1 MGGSILLSVQ
11 VYLLAIF
18 ISFLVALLIRGVVH
32 TLSAIKKKST
42 VPAGTPPLVQAP
54 VDFLKAD
61 IPAIAAAVYA
71 VLGAHRIVH
80 IESRGHGVG
89 WTAEG
94 RLTHHTSHNIVRR
107 PRR

>member
-11 VYLLAIF
+11 VYLLGIL
-18 ISFLVALLIRGVVH
+18 ISFLVALLIRGVVN
-32 TLSAIKKKST
+32 TLSAVKKKPA
-42 VPAGTPPLVQAP
+42 VPAAAPVVPAP

-94 RLTHHTSHNIVRR
+94 RLAHHTSHNIVRQ

>member
-11 VYLLAIF
+11 VYLLAIV
-18 ISFLVALLIRGVVH
+18 ISLLVALLIRGVVN
-32 TLSAIKKKST
+32 TLSATKKK
-42 VPAGTPPLVQAP
+42 PAAPEAPVVQAP
-54 VDFLKAD
+54 VDFLRAD

-71 VLGAHRIVH
+71 VIGAHRIVH
-80 IESRGHGVG
+80 IDSRAHGAG

-94 RLTHHTSHNIVRR
+94 RLAHHTSHNIVRR

>member
-1 MGGSILLSVQ
+1 MGGSILLSLQ
-11 VYLLAIF
+11 VYLLGIC
-18 ISFLVALLIRGVVH
+18 ISLLVALLIRGVVN
-32 TLSAIKKKST
+32 TLSAAKKKPAIPEAPV
-42 VPAGTPPLVQAP
+42 VPAPA
-54 VDFLKAD
+54 DFLKTD

-94 RLTHHTSHNIVRR
+94 RLAHHTSHSIARHAKR
-107 PRR
+107 

>member
-1 MGGSILLSVQ
+1 MGATILLSVQ

-18 ISFLVALLIRGVVH
+18 IAFLVALLIRGVVN
-32 TLSAIKKKST
+32 TLSGFKKT
-42 VPAGTPPLVQAP
+42 PATAQAPVVQAP
-54 VDFLKAD
+54 VDFLRAD

-80 IESRGHGVG
+80 IETAGHGVG

-94 RLTHHTSHNIVRR
+94 RLAHHTSHNIARQ

>member
-11 VYLLAIF
+11 VYLLAIV
-18 ISFLVALLIRGVVH
+18 ISFLVALLIRGVVN
-32 TLSAIKKKST
+32 TLSAVKKKPA
-42 VPAGTPPLVQAP
+42 VPEAPVVQAP

-80 IESRGHGVG
+80 IESKGHGAG

-94 RLTHHTSHNIVRR
+94 RLSHHTSHNIARR

>member
-1 MGGSILLSVQ
+1 MGGNIVLSVE
-11 VYLLAIF
+11 VYLLGIL
-18 ISFLVALLIRGVVH
+18 ISFLVALLIRGVVN
-32 TLSAIKKKST
+32 TLSAIKKKPA
-42 VPAGTPPLVQAP
+42 VPEAPVVPSP

-80 IESRGHGVG
+80 IESRGHGAG
-89 WTAEG
+89 WAAEG
-94 RLTHHTSHNIVRR
+94 RLAHHTSHNIARQ

>member
-11 VYLLAIF
+11 VYLLGIF

-32 TLSAIKKKST
+32 TLSAIKKKPT
-42 VPAGTPPLVQAP
+42 VVPAAPVVQAP